1 MPKARAKRSNS
12 QTYTIYLLK
21 DNVKSVRAALDP
33 EKRKEVTSYNLVDG
47 LGFSGT
53 LFVGNRRQYEP
64 VWVKPLNPFLKRQ
77 VGNVRVAT
85 VSAALIVK
93 YEKRI
98 FAATFGWGKSFLRKS
113 SWIRDFGL
121 KITLNRTDP
130 AKLRSIDTKTYE
142 DIVVSTRKQTSRSS
156 PMESFELDI
165 ARNLLRAV
173 TGVSKDK
180 TFFDRLAGADSIHLT
195 TELAFQDF
203 GDLLDELSVAYNDD
217 SYKANFGWIDNVQ
230 EVDTAAKEDL
240 DAALISALQK
250 GETENMHLAPAD
262 IVEWRDIEGFN
273 YTKGKTTITYP
284 ELELDDYLGVL
295 GTDIADLSIEDL
307 KRHNVR
313 VRFTGSET
321 FQDQWSVYECLV
333 WDTEFKS
340 KRYALFDERWFEV
353 DQTYAKRVDKFVGG
367 LVSSAGIL
375 PEGRLGDS
383 EETYNKS
390 VADNDPTRFALFD
403 RERIK
408 PSDAKSPIEFCDL
421 MSIDRQLIHVK
432 KRSSSATL
440 SHLFSQGSVSAE
452 VFLADAVARSR
463 IRSTLK
469 KLGKNAYL
477 PLVPTDR
484 PVASSYEVVY
494 AVLTKNSPKWPPA
507 LPFFSGVNLMHHTTQ
522 IRNLGFNVSL
532 HHVRER

>member
-1 MPKARAKRSNS
+1 MSKARSKRSNS

-21 DNVKSVRAALDP
+21 GNVKSVRAALDP
-33 EKRKEVTSYNLVDG
+33 EKRNEVTTYNLVDG
-47 LGFSGT
+47 LSFSGT
-53 LFVGNRRQYEP
+53 LFVGSRRQYDP
-64 VWVKPLNPFLKRQ
+64 RWIKSLNPFLKRQ
-77 VGNVRVAT
+77 VGNARIAT

-98 FAATFGWGKSFLRKS
+98 FAATFGWGKSLLRKS

-121 KITLNRTDP
+121 KITLNRADP
-130 AKLRSIDTKTYE
+130 TKLRSIDTKTYE

-156 PMESFELDI
+156 PMESFEVDI

-173 TGVSKDK
+173 TGVAKEK

-195 TELAFQDF
+195 TELPFQDF
-203 GDLLDELSVAYNDD
+203 GDLLDELSIAYTDD
-217 SYKANFGWIDNVQ
+217 SYKANFGWIDNVH
-230 EVDTAAKEDL
+230 EVDREARQDL
-240 DAALISALQK
+240 DALLISALQNR
-250 GETENMHLAPAD
+250 ETENMHLAPAD

-284 ELELDDYLGVL
+284 ELELDDYLEVL
-295 GTDIADLSIEDL
+295 RTMVADLSIEDL
-307 KRHNVR
+307 KRHSVR
-313 VRFTGSET
+313 VRFAGSEV
-321 FQDQWSVYECLV
+321 FQDQWSVYDCLV

-340 KRYALFDERWFEV
+340 KRYALFDGRWFEV
-353 DQTYAKRVDKFVGG
+353 DQTYAKRVDRFVRD
-367 LVSSAGIL
+367 LVSSDPVL

-390 VADNDPTRFALFD
+390 VADSQPARFALFD

-440 SHLFSQGSVSAE
+440 SHLFSQGSVSAAL
-452 VFLADAVARSR
+452 FLADEATRSG

-469 KLGKNAYL
+469 KLKKNAYL
-477 PLVPTDR
+477 SLIPTER
-484 PVASSYEVVY
+484 PVAANYEVVY
-494 AVLTKNSPKWPPA
+494 AVLTKNSSKWPPA
-507 LPFFSGVNLMHHTTQ
+507 LPFFSGVNLMHHANQ
-522 IRNLGFNVSL
+522 IRNLGFKISL

>member
-1 MPKARAKRSNS
+1 MR
-12 QTYTIYLLK
+12 
-21 DNVKSVRAALDP
+21 
-33 EKRKEVTSYNLVDG
+33 TSSYP
-47 LGFSGT
+47 
-53 LFVGNRRQYEP
+53 RE
-64 VWVKPLNPFLKRQ
+64 
-77 VGNVRVAT
+77 
-85 VSAALIVK
+85 
-93 YEKRI
+93 
-98 FAATFGWGKSFLRKS
+98 
-113 SWIRDFGL
+113 
-121 KITLNRTDP
+121 
-130 AKLRSIDTKTYE
+130 
-142 DIVVSTRKQTSRSS
+142 
-156 PMESFELDI
+156 
-165 ARNLLRAV
+165 
-173 TGVSKDK
+173 K